1 MRVKLMWVR
10 SSADTIKFI
19 FRKAVRSFEL
29 LAIAWRLF
37 LDCRAEQT

>member
-19 FRKAVRSFEL
+19 FRKAVRAFERLAVAWWPL
-29 LAIAWRLF
+29 LG
-37 LDCRAEQT
+37 